1 MSVKGNKIL
10 VCFFAFWF
18 VCSSCSNQ
26 NKTDIYVKNNFTNY
40 HSTYKI
46 IVDSV
51 NIYVASLL
59 KEYGHI
65 YNQKWEIDSLLC
77 INSTNNKLVTTINNS
92 SGVGKF
98 GVSDEVT
105 KLLGKKING
114 KWYFFE
120 GGGTLV
126 VPRDLYGKDEMHP
139 LSMHE
144 LSQIARKE
152 FLQGALI
159 KNENGDYVV
168 SDKWVDKHFYNNGFY
183 TFGKHRNPGMI
194 SDGEEYQMPRDKE
207 KFDSVHWHFILD
219 KWKHKIDTA
228 EYKKQKESAL

>member
-1 MSVKGNKIL
+1 MVTKVLLPKGNNLFIYL
-10 VCFFAFWF
+10 FVCLF
-18 VCSSCSNQ
+18 VCSSCSRE
-26 NKTDIYVKNNFTNY
+26 NKTELYVKNNIKNY
-40 HSTYKI
+40 EYLYKI
-46 IVDSV
+46 ANDSI
-51 NIYVASLL
+51 NLYL
-59 KEYGHI
+59 
-65 YNQKWEIDSLLC
+65 DSLLNDFLHIYEEEWQLDSMIC
-77 INSTNNKLVTTINNS
+77 INSTRNKMVGTINSS
-92 SGVGKF
+92 SGIGKNC
-98 GVSDEVT
+98 SMDEVT
-105 KLLGKKING
+105 KILGKKING

-168 SDKWVDKHFYNNGFY
+168 SDKWVNRHFEYN
-183 TFGKHRNPGMI
+183 GMCAHCKTTAQ
-194 SDGEEYQMPRDKE
+194 Y
-207 KFDSVHWHFILD
+207 DSTHWQKITD

-228 EYKKQKESAL
+228 EYKKQKESVL